1 MSSVQNRIFFP
12 QSAMD
17 QWLVDGAVE
26 VAGAEMSIL
35 AEARRYRI
43 AEGVRV
49 LREVTGTPDDNDL
62 VGKVKSKL
70 FLEELGAEILETSM
84 VIGDNAYDVIPGWL
98 GSPTS
103 TWVDHAASAER
114 QRARASH
121 PEFAPEEPKTDED
134 LLARFLLK
142 TL

>member
-1 MSSVQNRIFFP
+1 MQNRVFFP
-12 QSAMD
+12 QGAVD
-17 QWLVDGAVE
+17 QWLVSGAVE
-26 VAGAEMSIL
+26 VAGNEMNIL

-49 LREVTGTPDDNDL
+49 LREVTGTPDQNDL

-84 VIGDNAYDVIPGWL
+84 IIGENAYDVVPGWL

-103 TWVDHAASAER
+103 AWTEHAASAER
-114 QRARASH
+114 QRARASN